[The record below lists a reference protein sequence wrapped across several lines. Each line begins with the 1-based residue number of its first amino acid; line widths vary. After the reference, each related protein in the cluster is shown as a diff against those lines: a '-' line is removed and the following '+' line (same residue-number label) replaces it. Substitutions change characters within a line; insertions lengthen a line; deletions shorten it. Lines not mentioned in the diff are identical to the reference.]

1 MKSLTTLELDE
12 LLKNNAV
19 TKKYFLGTFP
29 ACMSPLT
36 TRKKY
41 SFLTNTDEH
50 NKGGIHWCAWMVD
63 GDEITFFDSF
73 GRHPKD
79 PAFPRHFSEIMKN
92 FKLRYSN
99 IQLQDFRSNTCGY
112 QGAGKRPQPICP
124 QCLLYVSS

>member
-41 SFLTNTDEH
+41 SFFTNTDEH

-79 PAFPRHFSEIMKN
+79 PAFPDTLVK
-92 FKLRYSN
+92 
-99 IQLQDFRSNTCGY
+99 
-112 QGAGKRPQPICP
+112 
-124 QCLLYVSS
+124 

>member
-50 NKGGIHWCAWMVD
+50 NKGGIHWYAWMVD

-79 PAFPRHFSEIMKN
+79 PAFPDTLVK
-92 FKLRYSN
+92 
-99 IQLQDFRSNTCGY
+99 
-112 QGAGKRPQPICP
+112 
-124 QCLLYVSS
+124 